1 MKNKL
6 LWLLAGVIAFDFG
19 ITMLGQPAS
28 YWHDPHTAH
37 EGNPVFRW
45 FMVRGTVCYLA
56 FVLGYVAGVVALVSR
71 LPRQAAIITGLVFLL
86 VHYFAGSGWLAF
98 HFHHDLIGPAVYA
111 LVLSIA
117 LILILDSADWKACFG
132 NDNCEHK

>member
-28 YWHDPHTAH
+28 YWHHPETAH
-37 EGNPVFRW
+37 EGNPVARW
-45 FMVRGTVCYLA
+45 FMVQGIVCYLA
-56 FVLGYVAGVVALVSR
+56 YILGYIAGVVTLVSR
-71 LPRQAAIITGLVFLL
+71 LPRRAAIITGLVFLL
-86 VHYFAGSGWLAF
+86 IHYFAGSGWLAF
-98 HFHHDLIGPAVYA
+98 HFHHDMIGPAIYA
-111 LVLSIA
+111 LVISIA

-132 NDNCEHK
+132 NDNRERK

>member
-6 LWLLAGVIAFDFG
+6 LWLLAAVIVFDFG

-28 YWHDPHTAH
+28 YWHHPHTAD

-45 FMVRGTVCYLA
+45 FMIRGAIVYLA
-56 FVLGYVAGVVALVSR
+56 FVFGYVAGVVALVSR

-86 VHYFAGSGWLAF
+86 SHYFAGSTWLDF
-98 HFHHDLIGPAVYA
+98 HFHLNMVGRAIYA

-117 LILILDSADWKACFG
+117 LILIFKSVDWKACFG
-132 NDNCEHK
+132 NEKSEQK

>member
-19 ITMLGQPAS
+19 ITMLGQPAG
-28 YWHDPHTAH
+28 YWHHPDTAH

-45 FMVRGTVCYLA
+45 FMVRGAVCYLA
-56 FVLGYVAGVVALVSR
+56 FVVGYIGAVVALVSR
-71 LPRQAAIITGLVFLL
+71 LPRQAAIITGSVFLL
-86 VHYFAGSGWLAF
+86 VHYFAGLSWVAF
-98 HFHHDLIGPAVYA
+98 HFHHDMIGLAIYA

-117 LILILDSADWKACFG
+117 LKSILNPADWKACFG
-132 NDNCEHK
+132 NHSREQK